1 MRRWMLAVAAML
13 FVSGVALAEATEI
26 KLKDFK
32 VKPKFEGS
40 DTLAGVSD
48 DGDKIFMYVV
58 ATATAEIEVKADG
71 TFKFSI
77 ELSGDMAQKDR
88 AKFKLTIGG
97 TEVEKAFELK
107 QNEAKEYTFKA
118 DLKKG
123 KQKIEIEFL
132 NDEFKEGEYDCN
144 FYIHKVS
151 YEEAKKEDVKKDEV
165 KKDKR

>member
-1 MRRWMLAVAAML
+1 MRQFLFAALVFCTTIGVVAAD
-13 FVSGVALAEATEI
+13 ATEI

-32 VKPKFEGS
+32 VKPKNGS
-40 DTLAGVSD
+40 VETLAGLSD

-58 ATATAEIEVKADG
+58 AVATAEFDVKEEG
-71 TFKFSI
+71 TFKFLF
-77 ELSGDMAQKDR
+77 EVSGDMAAKDR

-97 TEVEKAFELK
+97 VEVEKSFELK

-132 NDEFKEGEYDCN
+132 NDEFKEGEHDCN
-144 FYIHKVS
+144 LYLHKAS
-151 YEEAKKEDVKKDEV
+151 YEAEKK
-165 KKDKR
+165 

>member
-1 MRRWMLAVAAML
+1 MRRWMLAVCAVL
-13 FVSGVALAEATEI
+13 FVSGLALADATEI

-48 DGDKIFMYVV
+48 DGEKIFMYVV
-58 ATATAEIEVKADG
+58 AVATAEVEAKEDG
-71 TFKFSI
+71 TFKFNL
-77 ELSGDMAQKDR
+77 EVSGDMAQKDR

-97 TEVEKAFELK
+97 VEIEKSFEIK

-132 NDEFKEGEYDCN
+132 NDEFKEGEYDAN
-144 FYIHKVS
+144 LYIHKVT
-151 YEEAKKEDVKKDEV
+151 YEASKKEEV
-165 KKDKR
+165 KKPEVKK